1 MRQLYIHLSPLTP
14 TAQEA
19 EVYNPGLHLICNELR
34 ILVVNIKTMSVST
47 FYSKCKYTQ
56 ITQSL
61 QYALTQ
67 RKKQEINLPKAG

>member
-1 MRQLYIHLSPLTP
+1 MRQPYTHLSPLTP
-14 TAQEA
+14 TAYEA
-19 EVYNPGLHLICNELR
+19 EVHNPGLHLICNEVR
-34 ILVVNIKTMSVST
+34 ILVANIKTTTVST

-67 RKKQEINLPKAG
+67 RKNKK